1 MPTVVT
7 RTIGVGR
14 DYANFT
20 TAEADVENIATSAIG
35 GTDLVANDGAIVFE
49 ADAGTYNE
57 NVTFQSTLTTDATRN
72 VTCKAA
78 SGSEHGGLSSSGV
91 RLAPTTGT
99 VATIRDS
106 FMALDGLVFDSGV
119 SNGVRTIVTDGLSIR
134 NCVINAGGLGI
145 MADYG
150 NTGTAAAPLTVEN
163 CVITSAGQTIYFA
176 ALYGASGPQYFA
188 VRNCTLKR
196 TGASEAILTY
206 NLADTNYGEF
216 TNNLVLGSNAYNAA
230 GSNVITGS
238 NNFGPS
244 AQPFPAAIQGSPY
257 PITASK
263 SYDPGAGDFALYVG
277 STGELLDSPNND
289 VVNQG
294 VGPAANSDVPTT
306 DILGNTRS
314 GTTANPG
321 AFELLN
327 TTKTVTRTIG
337 VGQNYETF
345 RDAVNDIENIAT
357 SAIGNTNIL
366 DYNGAIVFNIVSGQY
381 TDSTD
386 LYIDT
391 SLVTDRTRNV
401 TFKAADGHEHGG
413 KLNAGVIYSITGGT
427 YAFRIRDS
435 HVVLQDIHI
444 KQNLAVNKR
453 GIDIYPGN
461 GDEAREGGHI
471 NRVIITIQGLSSG
484 IDLNRTGWGTAEDP
498 LLITN
503 CYLRNGRFNIF
514 AQSTNSETSDN
525 HVKIINCTVN
535 SRGGNNGY
543 LVYPFAGTGQTL
555 NLTMTNNVVLPNF
568 SELDGRNMDNSEAAG
583 TLNWFGTNNYA
594 VGQSMDA
601 DKTFPVAQRGSIY
614 PITPIRNTYNTLSAS
629 GDEVVVSF
637 GNGQL
642 VNVPGNAIW
651 NQGSGPDSDSDVP
664 TVDIGGNIRTGTTT
678 NPGAYNTDLVIPS
691 TKTVIGKSVDA
702 GGDGQYTTPA
712 LAEADMRNIMVS
724 ATGSN
729 DMFEAN
735 AQLDISIGGGAYS
748 PFDFSYDAL
757 SQENLYSG
765 PENLITFSA
774 LNLGDRPRF
783 FGTDIGI
790 RSDFLVVE
798 GFDVDG
804 GVTGNAIKFFN
815 GGTGVK
821 ISRSTLKSA
830 AAIAYVAV
838 NGNRA
843 TAEHP
848 VVFENCEFK
857 STGTSRTECIYAGGG
872 SSDHYLT
879 VINCQANPDDC
890 TTALADSFIRL
901 TSVTNGRIT
910 AINNLNLRNGSNDLE
925 IGVIYAGGDFS
936 LSGSNNVGVADNAF
950 LGRFSTYG
958 LGNIQGSAT
967 TNADPGVG
975 PTYLIYDA
983 STNKL
988 VDSAFNAAWKQGEG
1002 PSLNS
1007 EVDVFDIEGRTR
1019 AVYDG
1024 LTLTGYDR
1032 VNPGAYEV
1040 DTDFWTPPTAPVVV
1054 PSPPADQDFKVE
1066 FVDNDISTDWNA
1078 EDAESRNRYYPTRE
1092 NDIRKKIFK
1101 MTQAKQN
1108 ISFVYKESLRSMI
1121 ASFND
1126 LGYISA
1132 EDKFKEVK
1140 CLHANAERA
1149 IAKLKQEDNIILP
1162 MVTIT
1167 QTTTANDDA
1176 RRRQESVLVNEK
1188 YWDAEKNRA
1197 FRVLS
1202 LAPRPVNI
1210 NYQVNVWC
1218 KYMADMDQILEQIR
1232 LKFNPEMNVPTEFS
1246 TIAKAFLNTE
1256 EDVGSITAGDKED
1269 RIIKKTFNVVL
1280 RTYVPNPKF
1289 LVTSTGKIEELNIK
1303 TK

>member
-1 MPTVVT
+1 
-7 RTIGVGR
+7 
-14 DYANFT
+14 
-20 TAEADVENIATSAIG
+20 
-35 GTDLVANDGAIVFE
+35 
-49 ADAGTYNE
+49 
-57 NVTFQSTLTTDATRN
+57 
-72 VTCKAA
+72 
-78 SGSEHGGLSSSGV
+78 
-91 RLAPTTGT
+91 
-99 VATIRDS
+99 
-106 FMALDGLVFDSGV
+106 
-119 SNGVRTIVTDGLSIR
+119 
-134 NCVINAGGLGI
+134 
-145 MADYG
+145 
-150 NTGTAAAPLTVEN
+150 
-163 CVITSAGQTIYFA
+163 
-176 ALYGASGPQYFA
+176 
-188 VRNCTLKR
+188 
-196 TGASEAILTY
+196 
-206 NLADTNYGEF
+206 
-216 TNNLVLGSNAYNAA
+216 
-230 GSNVITGS
+230 
-238 NNFGPS
+238 
-244 AQPFPAAIQGSPY
+244 
-257 PITASK
+257 
-263 SYDPGAGDFALYVG
+263 
-277 STGELLDSPNND
+277 
-289 VVNQG
+289 
-294 VGPAANSDVPTT
+294 
-306 DILGNTRS
+306 
-314 GTTANPG
+314 
-321 AFELLN
+321 
-327 TTKTVTRTIG
+327 
-337 VGQNYETF
+337 
-345 RDAVNDIENIAT
+345 
-357 SAIGNTNIL
+357 
-366 DYNGAIVFNIVSGQY
+366 
-381 TDSTD
+381 
-386 LYIDT
+386 
-391 SLVTDRTRNV
+391 
-401 TFKAADGHEHGG
+401 
-413 KLNAGVIYSITGGT
+413 
-427 YAFRIRDS
+427 
-435 HVVLQDIHI
+435 
-444 KQNLAVNKR
+444 
-453 GIDIYPGN
+453 
-461 GDEAREGGHI
+461 
-471 NRVIITIQGLSSG
+471 
-484 IDLNRTGWGTAEDP
+484 
-498 LLITN
+498 
-503 CYLRNGRFNIF
+503 
-514 AQSTNSETSDN
+514 
-525 HVKIINCTVN
+525 
-535 SRGGNNGY
+535 
-543 LVYPFAGTGQTL
+543 
-555 NLTMTNNVVLPNF
+555 MTNNVVLPNF
-568 SELDGRNMDNSEAAG
+568 SNRDGRNFDNNEGTG

-594 VGQSMDA
+594 VGYSMDA
-601 DKTFPVAQRGSIY
+601 DDTFPVAQRGSVY

-651 NQGSGPDSDSDVP
+651 NRGSGPDSDSDVP
-664 TVDIGGNIRTGTTT
+664 TVDIGGNPRTGTTT

-691 TKTVIGKSVDA
+691 TKTVIEKSVDA

-712 LAEADMRNIMVS
+712 LAEADMRNIVVS

-748 PFDFSYDAL
+748 PFDFSYDGEGQA
-757 SQENLYSG
+757 NLYSG

-774 LNLGDRPRF
+774 LNLSDRPRF

-798 GFDVDG
+798 GFDADG
-804 GVTGNAIKFFN
+804 GVTDSAIKFFT

-821 ISRSTLKSA
+821 ISRSTLKSPA
-830 AAIAYVAV
+830 VVAYVAV
-838 NGNRA
+838 NGDRA

-857 STGTSRTECIYAGGG
+857 STGTNRTECIYGGG
-872 SSDHYLT
+872 TGQDYDHYYKI
-879 VINCQANPDDC
+879 INCQANPDDC
-890 TTALADSFIRL
+890 TGQLSDSFIRL
-901 TSVTNGRIT
+901 TGAHNGYII
-910 AINNLNLRNGSNDLE
+910 AYNNLNLRNGSNDIEL
-925 IGVIYAGGDFS
+925 GTLRDGGDFF
-936 LSGSNNVGVADNAF
+936 LSGSNNVGVSDAAF
-950 LGRFSTYG
+950 LRRFSTYG

-967 TNADPGVG
+967 TNTDPGVG
-975 PTYLIYDA
+975 STYLIYDA

-1040 DTDFWTPPTAPVVV
+1040 DTDFWTPPTAPAVI
-1054 PSPPADQDFKVE
+1054 PPARGADQDFKVNL
-1066 FVDNDISTDWNA
+1066 VDSDISTDWNA
-1078 EDAESRNRYYPTRE
+1078 EDAESRNRYYTTRE
-1092 NDIRKKIFK
+1092 NDIRKQIFK

-1108 ISFVYKESLRSMI
+1108 ISFVYRESLRSMI

-1188 YWDAEKNRA
+1188 YWDSEKNRA

-1246 TIAKAFLNTE
+1246 TIAKAFLDTE

-1289 LVTSTGKIEELNIK
+1289 LVTSTGKIEELNIN
-1303 TK
+1303 TQ